1 MTAKHNVKINGVWH
15 RAGSNIS
22 AIVIPEK
29 DGMEPDKP
37 RYNKTE
43 INRMSTAQ
51 LQQLAGEQGIDG
63 AEEITGAELKKI
75 LIEKFGL

>member
-1 MTAKHNVKINGVWH
+1 MKFNHLVKYNGKYYP
-15 RAGSNIS
+15 AGADVPVGNPP
-22 AIVIPEK
+22 VE
-29 DGMEPDKP
+29 EDKP

-51 LQQLAGEQGIDG
+51 LQQLAREQGIDG